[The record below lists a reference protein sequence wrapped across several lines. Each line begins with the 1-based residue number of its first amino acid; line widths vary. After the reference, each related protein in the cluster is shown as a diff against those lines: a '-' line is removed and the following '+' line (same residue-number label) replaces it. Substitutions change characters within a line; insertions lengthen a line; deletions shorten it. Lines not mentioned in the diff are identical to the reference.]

1 MSWTVGLTG
10 GIASG
15 KTAVADLLIAS
26 GVPVLDADQAARD
39 VVEPG
44 TPALDAIIK
53 HFGQD
58 ILTAEGALDRAALR
72 TRVFHQPADRK
83 VLESIVHP
91 AVRTA
96 MNDWR
101 ARQSAAYCVLAIPL
115 LVESG
120 LQAMVDRVLLVDT
133 PPALQRQ
140 RLMQR
145 DDIDGPLADRMIQ
158 AQANRDTRL
167 AVADDV
173 IDNSGPYEALAPQVH
188 ALHQRYLELAGG
200 KPMTAPQ

>member
-1 MSWTVGLTG
+1 MTWTVGLTG

-15 KTAVADLLIAS
+15 KTAVAALLIAS

-101 ARQSAAYCVLAIPL
+101 ARQSAWSLFAASFARSSSRTRRISFTLWRAAWPRYARCSETAARSSIAADSFFCSLMTYRCNA
-115 LVESG
+115 ESD
-120 LQAMVDRVLLVDT
+120 LSHR
-133 PPALQRQ
+133 PSAL
-140 RLMQR
+140 
-145 DDIDGPLADRMIQ
+145 
-158 AQANRDTRL
+158 
-167 AVADDV
+167 
-173 IDNSGPYEALAPQVH
+173 SE
-188 ALHQRYLELAGG
+188 
-200 KPMTAPQ
+200 